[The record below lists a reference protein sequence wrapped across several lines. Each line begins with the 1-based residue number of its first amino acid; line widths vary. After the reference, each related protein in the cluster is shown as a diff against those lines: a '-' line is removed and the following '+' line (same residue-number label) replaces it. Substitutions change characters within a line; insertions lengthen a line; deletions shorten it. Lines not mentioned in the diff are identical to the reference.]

1 MVEKNSEVEIIYFSM
16 PTTRWVE
23 TVREEVRDG
32 EWTEWRANGIARA
45 ALVNKSCGLAIPQ
58 DAAGLPGRLMTSGL
72 RYNEVVCL
80 GSVLVNSSV
89 STSGPA
95 GAQHLYKSLTV
106 CCCCFWLM
114 LAPPLHPA
122 PQMVL
127 PLYQTPPRLTI
138 TILPKS
144 RSPCWWGRNGGLIR

>member
-1 MVEKNSEVEIIYFSM
+1 M
-16 PTTRWVE
+16 
-23 TVREEVRDG
+23 
-32 EWTEWRANGIARA
+32 ARA

-106 CCCCFWLM
+106 C
-114 LAPPLHPA
+114 
-122 PQMVL
+122 
-127 PLYQTPPRLTI
+127 
-138 TILPKS
+138 
-144 RSPCWWGRNGGLIR
+144 